1 MATVDQSRALLFIF
15 LHLCSGAPRSPAPLL
30 LPKMMKIMSLALT
43 AASAFALPVD
53 HRAERQAMVRT

>member
-1 MATVDQSRALLFIF
+1 
-15 LHLCSGAPRSPAPLL
+15 
-30 LPKMMKIMSLALT
+30 MMKIMSLALT